1 MSDPVVT
8 KYLACTQFEPS
19 TGECTASVWVDPPA
33 VIPPL
38 TAEQGF
44 VIASSIGVVW
54 AATVAVVLPRYGAR
68 LKS

>member
-1 MSDPVVT
+1 MSAPVVS
-8 KYLACTQFEPS
+8 KYLACTQFDTT

-44 VIASSIGVVW
+44 AIASAIGVVW
-54 AATVAVVLPRYGAR
+54 VGVVAVVLPRIGAR
-68 LKS
+68 YKS